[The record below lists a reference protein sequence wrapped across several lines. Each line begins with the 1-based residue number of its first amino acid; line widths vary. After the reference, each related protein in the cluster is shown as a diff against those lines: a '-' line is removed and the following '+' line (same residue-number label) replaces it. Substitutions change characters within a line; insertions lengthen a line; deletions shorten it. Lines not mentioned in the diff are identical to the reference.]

1 MIGLTVFDSPRWW
14 EKANRYV
21 YDNKTDKRIT
31 LDTFDDLEKLL
42 YDLSDKPLDGK
53 ANAHLIS
60 PAVFDDGGTR
70 KNENVTMWAGW
81 CAVDVDELVIEDV
94 EKTISEMFPSWRYV
108 CYSTASSQV
117 QHPKFRLVFEL
128 SKPVLNDKIVPFWF
142 ALQNAVGEIG
152 DKQTKDK
159 ARMYY
164 VPAKYNNA
172 YNFIFSSPGKQP
184 INPDLLMQRHP
195 YSERLGDTFLD
206 RLPDAWREQ
215 IVDYRKDSLD
225 NTNFTWSSY
234 SDCPFWPKRLA
245 TEYMS
250 ISDTGWYR
258 KMYQIMVATAG
269 TAVKKKYPITAKQIA
284 ELCKQFDVDT
294 GQWYGNRPLE
304 LEADRALEYVY
315 RTMKK

>member
-21 YDNKTDKRIT
+21 YDNKTDKRID
-31 LDTFDDLEKLL
+31 LQTFDDLEDLL
-42 YDLSDKPLDGK
+42 YKLANKPLDGK
-53 ANAHLIS
+53 ADAHLIS

-81 CAVDVDELVIEDV
+81 CAVDVDELVVDNV
-94 EKTISEMFPSWRYV
+94 EQTMADMFPNWRYV
-108 CYSTASSQV
+108 CYSTASSTV
-117 QHPKFRLVFEL
+117 EHPKFRLVFQL
-128 SKPVLNDKIVPFWF
+128 SKPVYNDKIVPFWF
-142 ALQNAVGEIG
+142 ALQNAIGEIG

-164 VPAKYNNA
+164 IPATYKDAN
-172 YNFIFSSPGKQP
+172 NFIFSSTGKQP
-184 INPDLLMQRHP
+184 IDPDELMERHP

-215 IVDYRKDSLD
+215 IVEYRKESLD
-225 NTNFTWSSY
+225 NTNYVWSGY

-245 TEYMS
+245 SEYRS
-250 ISDTGWYR
+250 ISGTGWYR

-269 TAVKKKYPITAKQIA
+269 NAVKRKYPITAKQIA
-284 ELCKQFDVDT
+284 ELCKQFDNDT
-294 GQWYGNRPLE
+294 GQWYANRPLE
-304 LEADRALEYVY
+304 LEADRALEYIY
-315 RTMKK
+315 RNM